1 MNPAPNAYN
10 RDGGDGMTEKYTD
23 IRHRTHR
30 VRHTVRADREKHET
44 REEAERRIAANLARI
59 LLHGRK

>member
-1 MNPAPNAYN
+1 
-10 RDGGDGMTEKYTD
+10 MTEKYTD

-44 REEAERRIAANLARI
+44 REDAERRIAANLARI